1 MKLDNTDLKNSEDFL
16 NIVRNYREAVIRASA
31 GAYLHNLGKV
41 SKEFNLDHQGLL
53 FNKDKQKQYYFYQH
67 IIGLLK
73 ADTAENTIDINQE
86 FFITDNSKKH
96 FASGNDTT
104 EDVFSS
110 ETRVAL
116 ARSINALFKPF
127 NDCKYRWGDFIEYLG
142 QGPDDARLYFNKDA
156 KNFRRHDEIIG
167 EKGTGHP
174 YYISLI
180 RQPSSLLAHLM
191 SICHRGASGGEK
203 DVFYLQKQNKVVDS
217 NIATP
222 FGFETRNADK
232 EYSEYDDLREKA
244 EDVIKKYLSKDEQKD
259 FSLIGF
265 IEDLKPVFQQAMA
278 DSQRPF
284 NNISVHDI
292 GHSGM
297 ALLKSAIWTLRDK
310 NLTHDSFWTDEGN
323 WLRWRLLR
331 FSLDGISYL
340 AESVSMGDLR
350 VRKNKLDQYLDQV
363 KQLLEE
369 EYPVAT
375 EVYRDENGSVFVFP
389 DWGPDSDEAKVI
401 KQLIN
406 DKYGIKSGM
415 KSGESVISKMYGIEP
430 SMQISTD
437 CSMAHPGDAKQAK
450 SRYIGKEMQNMILNP
465 MPANPVPEAY
475 KKNNEPNTDICPYCG
490 LRLISNEYKS
500 RMICKECMDERGG
513 VAKKWWG
520 TNEKNQRFRT
530 IWLEE
535 IADDNG
541 RLALI
546 TGRFFPERFIELDY
560 LPIGE
565 KKEDGKIDSKKLGN
579 EMVSAEAFARQRR
592 IWETCREF
600 WKDIDEVINKA
611 IGQLIGSDSQRLSI
625 GIEADKTGKKLS
637 HYHAYELIIDGNRL
651 MVMWTGADFI
661 TLENLN
667 GFEKRNGLGKTAKE
681 YLAAHIGKPATIR
694 IPGGYGSKSAEWGSV
709 IIEGVGVNDT
719 NYISAMHIL
728 TEPRTFMYL
737 LPADK
742 AIEIVKIIKAKY
754 EKEMGQVRGR
764 LPLHLGIVYANR
776 YTPLRAILDAGQRMF
791 NQEAAAA
798 SAEVVRKVQDDKNN
812 KLNLYWQI
820 EDEKAT
826 TYWPIAL
833 KTGGDSNIED
843 DWYPYFPV
851 SWDGPSGGRTW
862 ELESPASVYYG
873 DSVKEIRQMIH
884 VENLLEKEQFIL
896 YPSTFDFEYLDSAG
910 VRFEIAYEKRKRK
923 SPDKAQRPYLLE
935 QVDEL
940 NKIWEVLKA
949 GALNRNQ
956 IYALRDAIANKREEW
971 KQSYSST
978 DETFKQFCRDMLV
991 TASWNKLEL
1000 PEQEKTIYPW
1010 EKNGTNHEEFFDQW
1024 ADYAVRGWFEDVV
1037 QLYLQIMKNEIGKGG
1052 SKNDQEF

>member
-31 GAYLHNLGKV
+31 GGYLHNLGKV
-41 SKEFNLDHQGLL
+41 SQEFNQQMTNTDQDI
-53 FNKDKQKQYYFYQH
+53 FSYQH
-67 IIGLLK
+67 FIGLLL
-73 ADTAENTIDINQE
+73 EDINNVDKNLLKYKE
-86 FFITDNSKKH
+86 GDRHKNVIPIGFENKVNENK
-96 FASGNDTT
+96 N
-104 EDVFSS
+104 VFQN
-110 ETRVAL
+110 L
-116 ARSINALFKPF
+116 QGIFKQTLSPLPFPF
-127 NDCKYRWGDFIEYLG
+127 NDCEYRLGDFIEFLG
-142 QGPDDARLYFNKDA
+142 QGNRWARLYFRKDA
-156 KNFRRHDEIIG
+156 NRNEDHHLILNNINNPDNPADPAN
-167 EKGTGHP
+167 HP
-174 YYISLI
+174 YYIELI
-180 RQPSSLLAHLM
+180 RGTTSLLTHLM
-191 SICHRGASGGEK
+191 NICHRGASGGEK
-203 DVFYLQKQNKVVDS
+203 DVFYVHNQRKGACAF
-217 NIATP
+217 IATP
-222 FGFETRNADK
+222 FGFETYNADERYG
-232 EYSEYDDLREKA
+232 EYIELCEKA
-244 EDVIKKYLSKDEQKD
+244 EEVIKKHLNADEQKV
-259 FSLIGF
+259 FSLNKF
-265 IEDLKPVFQQAMA
+265 VMALKPTFQRSMA
-278 DSQRPF
+278 DSERPF

-331 FSLDGISYL
+331 FSLDGIGYL
-340 AESVSMGDLR
+340 AESISIGDLR
-350 VRKNKLDQYLDQV
+350 VRKNKLDEYLNKV
-363 KQLLEE
+363 KHLLEE

-389 DWGPDSDEAKVI
+389 DWGPDSDETKVI
-401 KQLIN
+401 KQLID

-430 SMQISTD
+430 SMQILTD

-450 SRYIGKEMQNMILNP
+450 SQYIGKEMQNMILNP

-490 LRLISNEYKS
+490 LRLVSKKYES

-520 TNEKNQRFRT
+520 TNEENERSRT

-560 LPIGE
+560 LPIGK

-600 WKDIDEVINKA
+600 WKDIDEAINKA

-651 MVMWTGADFI
+651 MVMWNGADFI

-742 AIEIVKIIKAKY
+742 AIEIVKIIKVKY

-776 YTPLRAILDAGQRMF
+776 YTPLRAILDAGRRML
-791 NQEAAAA
+791 NQGAMAA

-862 ELESPASVYYG
+862 ELESPARVYYG

-884 VENLLEKEQFIL
+884 VKNLLEKEQFIL

-956 IYALRDAIANKREEW
+956 IYALRDAIAIKREEW

-991 TASWNKLEL
+991 TATWSK
-1000 PEQEKTIYPW
+1000 QPW
-1010 EKNGTNHEEFFDQW
+1010 EEDETNHKEFFDQW

-1037 QLYLQIMKNEIGKGG
+1037 QLYLQIMKDEIGKGG
-1052 SKNDQEF
+1052 SNNDQEF